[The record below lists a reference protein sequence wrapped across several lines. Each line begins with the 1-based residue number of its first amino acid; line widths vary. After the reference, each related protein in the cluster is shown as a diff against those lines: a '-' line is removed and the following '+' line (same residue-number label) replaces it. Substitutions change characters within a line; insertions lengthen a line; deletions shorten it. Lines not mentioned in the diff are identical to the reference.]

1 MTPFQP
7 GKNAWKIL
15 IFFPGWNLTAQ
26 RNVSNVPFVKYIFK
40 GLIYIIKLYT
50 VRELSC
56 LVSKLDFVKLNNG
69 KVVSNGS
76 SEKSENNLHKIL
88 KNSNWELLEI
98 KWTIYWISVYLLF
111 EFSAVQF
118 PFGFCGISVHLLL
131 RSCTDDNGCI
141 CRHNLPFRKLNSRCH
156 YT

>member
-1 MTPFQP
+1 MCLCAVIETRMTPFQP
-7 GKNAWKIL
+7 GKMREKHSFVSPVEISQQ
-15 IFFPGWNLTAQ
+15 TAQ

-98 KWTIYWISVYLLF
+98 K
-111 EFSAVQF
+111 
-118 PFGFCGISVHLLL
+118 
-131 RSCTDDNGCI
+131 
-141 CRHNLPFRKLNSRCH
+141 
-156 YT
+156 